1 MELSVAVVVT
11 VVVVP
16 VDVVSEDPAVVVA
29 TVAVDPPAAVVA
41 VVGAPSCS
49 QSPAAPQVYPGQHL
63 PLFAQII
70 FLQIKRITIIKV
82 LWKDKPAFA
91 R

>member
-1 MELSVAVVVT
+1 MT

-16 VDVVSEDPAVVVA
+16 EDVVSEEPLTVVVA
-29 TVAVDPPAAVVA
+29 TVAVDPPAAVVE

-49 QSPAAPQVYPGQHL
+49 HSPAAPQVYPGQHL

-70 FLQIKRITIIKV
+70 FLQIEKQ
-82 LWKDKPAFA
+82 F
-91 R
+91 